1 MASKAT
7 HDTPQDVPCNPFA
20 HGLRASLN
28 RGKRQTLALGL
39 GITLGMAW
47 LHTPAHAVE
56 PGQQV
61 PDIELSGVPGVTKL
75 SDLRGKV
82 VYVDFWAS
90 WCAPCK
96 QSFPWM
102 DEMQRKYADRGLR
115 IVAINFDTKRAD
127 ADKFLATSP
136 VSFAIAFDAKGDS
149 ARRLAVKGMPTSV
162 LVAGDGKVL
171 YVHRG
176 FRLEE
181 RAELQTRL
189 AAALGVKAP

>member
-1 MASKAT
+1 MAPLAT
-7 HDTPQDVPCNPFA
+7 PNPTPRVSCCRNPHNLHDQ
-20 HGLRASLN
+20 LN
-28 RGKRQTLALGL
+28 RHGRRALVLGL
-39 GITLGMAW
+39 GISLGMAW

-61 PDIELSGVPGVTKL
+61 PDIELSGVPGVAKL

-102 DEMQRKYADRGLR
+102 DEMQRKYADSGLR
-115 IVAINFDTKRAD
+115 IVAINVDAKRAD

-136 VSFAIAFDAKGDS
+136 VRFAIAFDAKGES
-149 ARRLAVKGMPTSV
+149 ARRLAVKGMPTSL

-176 FRLEE
+176 FRLDE
-181 RAELQTRL
+181 RAELEARL

>member
-1 MASKAT
+1 MAHPAT
-7 HDTPQDVPCNPFA
+7 PNPPRGAQLHLNPQGP
-20 HGLRASLN
+20 RASLN
-28 RGKRQTLALGL
+28 RGKRHSLVLCLA
-39 GITLGMAW
+39 ITLGMAW

-61 PDIELSGVPGVTKL
+61 PDIELSGVPGVAKL

-115 IVAINFDTKRAD
+115 IVAINVDAKRSD

-176 FRLEE
+176 FRLDE
-181 RAELQTRL
+181 RAELEARL
-189 AAALGVKAP
+189 AAALGVKVP